1 MQSKT
6 RRDHPVIFQESLG
19 SILFLTVRNN
29 ASAVWQAM
37 KMIYYKF

>member
-6 RRDHPVIFQESLG
+6 RSDNPVIFQEPLG
-19 SILFLTVRNN
+19 SILFLTVRSN